1 MRTLTIFFLLLS
13 ALHSSGQ
20 SHESK
25 CSLTVVKAYTQNTFG
40 KNIGYYVDFKNNSG
54 NSVDGIRWT
63 ARFYDNFGELK
74 GKRDGQWQSGNFM
87 SPIAPGDT
95 GSDVEG
101 VWVDD
106 ATKVFITI
114 NSVHYTN
121 GTSCNGGSS
130 KAKKK

>member
-1 MRTLTIFFLLLS
+1 MKILLVIVLIFNATFS
-13 ALHSSGQ
+13 MAQ
-20 SHESK
+20 NHESR
-25 CSLTVVKAYTQNTFG
+25 CSLTIVKTFTQNTFG

-54 NSVDGIRWT
+54 TSVDGIKWT

-95 GSDVEG
+95 GSDLEG

-130 KAKKK
+130 KSKKK

>member
-1 MRTLTIFFLLLS
+1 MKKVLALIFLINAINS
-13 ALHSSGQ
+13 IAQ
-20 SHESK
+20 NHESK
-25 CSLTVVKAYTQNTFG
+25 CSLMIVKTYTQNTFG

-54 NSVDGIRWT
+54 TSVDGIKWT

-95 GSDVEG
+95 GSDLEG

-130 KAKKK
+130 KSKKK